1 LHGSTSADSKT
12 RSCCCAAHIFYCAFY
27 AAAWKDPNCKD
38 VVVGE
43 SNTLGIVGEQKPMQ
57 KVDHT
62 AQWRQ
67 YGQITK
73 LNLYYSWNFGCLQG
87 IKVCGS

>member
-1 LHGSTSADSKT
+1 
-12 RSCCCAAHIFYCAFY
+12 
-27 AAAWKDPNCKD
+27 
-38 VVVGE
+38 
-43 SNTLGIVGEQKPMQ
+43 MQ

-87 IKVCGS
+87 IKVSCKCYLSPGWTP